1 MNTSEPSEESSD
13 ELRTDGTHGEET
25 ASELSQVE
33 LKPSRRR
40 RSNSNS
46 RKGRPVKT
54 ASRDRGRSR
63 GKGRS
68 SKQFNAERF
77 MVISCFILII
87 GLASFVGY
95 WFGKKSST
103 SAKTDVSAPK
113 YEEVLPSAESD
124 ALVDSGFAEL
134 SGGDSHKAFLHF
146 QKVQEA
152 QGMIPGIDFLVGNSA
167 LQAGEVTLAKE
178 SLGHAISK
186 NEMDDEARVL
196 MALITLEESD
206 KNKDQRGLNAGRMAD
221 PLVTAESE
229 LRRYASTHPMN
240 SSIYRKWAEIH
251 RQRGSY
257 RTASDLLHKAVIR
270 ADLDNNISL
279 LSAKEILTKLQD
291 QPAKEVPSLAIITSM
306 SGEQAMGAALSS
318 LQNKSGSDA
327 VFFLERAREYYP
339 PRVFNELM
347 KDTAFDEYRADPKL
361 EKFLKSGSP
370 HS

>member
-1 MNTSEPSEESSD
+1 MNTLEPSEESSD
-13 ELRTDGTHGEET
+13 ELRTDGTHGEEIT
-25 ASELSQVE
+25 SELSQVD

-46 RKGRPVKT
+46 RKGRSVKT
-54 ASRDRGRSR
+54 APRDRGRSR

-68 SKQFNAERF
+68 SKRFDAERF

-87 GLASFVGY
+87 GLAAFVGY

-103 SAKTDVSAPK
+103 SAKTDVSATK

-152 QGMIPGIDFLVGNSA
+152 QGTLPGIDFLVGNSA
-167 LQAGEVTLAKE
+167 LQAGEVILAKE

-206 KNKDQRGLNAGRMAD
+206 KNKDQRGIMAD

-270 ADLDNNISL
+270 ADLDSNISL

-339 PRVFNELM
+339 PRVFHELM
-347 KDTAFDEYRADPKL
+347 KDAAFDEYRADPKL